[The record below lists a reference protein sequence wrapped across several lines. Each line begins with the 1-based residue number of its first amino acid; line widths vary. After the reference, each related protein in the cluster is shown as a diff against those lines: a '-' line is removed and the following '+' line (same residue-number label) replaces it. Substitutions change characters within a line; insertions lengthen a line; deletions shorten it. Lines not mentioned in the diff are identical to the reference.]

1 MDGTIL
7 GKKYDLMGSGGGGG
21 GASSA
26 DKVSYDNTT
35 SQLTADNVQE
45 AIDEVVGELSDV
57 SSDLGTLAGVVG
69 DAESGLV
76 KDVADIETT
85 VGDSSSGLVK
95 DVADLGSDVTD
106 LQNANKYLTTETL
119 VGKWGN
125 ANLYRKVVNVSELPN
140 TTSDEITL
148 GISGY
153 TLRRLEVYYG
163 GASEAG
169 NLLMYLADMFYTT
182 STDKLTIQTKTD
194 MSDFAGTIIVEYT
207 K

>member
-26 DKVSYDNTT
+26 DHVSYDNTV

-45 AIDEVVGELSDV
+45 AIDEVVGELGTISGDLSDV
-57 SSDLGTLAGVVG
+57 ATVVG

-76 KDVADIETT
+76 KDVADLGTT
-85 VGDSSSGLVK
+85 VGDSESGLVK
-95 DVADLGSDVTD
+95 DVADLGSDVID

-119 VGKWGN
+119 VGKWGSS
-125 ANLYRKVVNVSELPN
+125 NLYRKIVNVAALPN
-140 TTSDEITL
+140 NTTDEITL

-153 TLRRLEVYYG
+153 TLRRLEAYYG

-169 NLLMYLADMFYTT
+169 NLFVYLSDMFYNT
-182 STDKLTIQTKTD
+182 STDKLSVHTNTD
-194 MSDFAGTIIVEYT
+194 MSDFAGTFIVEYT

>member
-45 AIDEVVGELSDV
+45 AIDEVVGELSNV
-57 SSDLGTLAGVVG
+57 SSDLNTLAGVVG

-76 KDVADIETT
+76 KDI
-85 VGDSSSGLVK
+85 
-95 DVADLGSDVTD
+95 ADLGTDVSELSSDVTD
-106 LQNANKYLTTETL
+106 LQNANKYLTSETL
-119 VGKWGN
+119 VGKWGTS
-125 ANLYRKVVNVSELPN
+125 NLYRKVVNVSELPN
-140 TTSDEITL
+140 NSVAEVTL

-153 TLRRLEVYYG
+153 TLRRLEAYYG

-169 NLLMYLADMFYTT
+169 NLLIYLADMFYTT

-194 MSDFAGTIIVEYT
+194 MSEFAGAIVVEYT